1 MNWLRKKVSSLRG
14 PPIASIDEAAA
25 HLTVAHDATESRCNE
40 LRREIQ
46 LCETRKAAHISHGN
60 EDGLRSEFVK
70 QKQLQQR
77 LRKLE
82 GVGANTR
89 RQAASVQD
97 AALYAKTI
105 KAQRVSM
112 QAQSEEYKHALNGE
126 DIDKVM
132 QEMEEWEEQEQDI
145 AGALAGDVMSEMEA
159 YDDDDEL
166 TAALAAARSNNESR
180 QYHGMPPPPPETVHL
195 PALPTEVPVQAPLP
209 AQQPA
214 MAKKASVPF
223 AL

>member
-1 MNWLRKKVSSLRG
+1 
-14 PPIASIDEAAA
+14 
-25 HLTVAHDATESRCNE
+25 
-40 LRREIQ
+40 
-46 LCETRKAAHISHGN
+46 
-60 EDGLRSEFVK
+60 
-70 QKQLQQR
+70 
-77 LRKLE
+77 KLE